1 MPLPS
6 SSVFLSHVA
15 VFCRLSL
22 SCSHVC
28 FFPVFSFVSQ
38 CVSCLIFDSFSS
50 CVQCVWFCLP
60 CHVTSNLFLLC
71 SHAFP
76 LPLSPFSIYIVSVLF
91 SPLSENLLILF
102 LIFMFP
108 SHRGLAFFPSYV
120 EPPYFF
126 VQFENLVVVSCTAR
140 ILYLGLN

>member
-38 CVSCLIFDSFSS
+38 CVSCLILTVSRPVFSVFGFVS
-50 CVQCVWFCLP
+50 R
-60 CHVTSNLFLLC
+60 HVTSNLFLLC

-108 SHRGLAFFPSYV
+108 SHRGLTFFPSYV